1 MSAANLFISYLW
13 DWVDIVSKCIV
24 GLFWGRQWV
33 FYWLLWG
40 CAGNWIKVRAP
51 KQSHN
56 ACHDNSGLFSKRPI
70 TGLAWLLIYHNL
82 FYLPVLRQICRFRP
96 TSLHTARKLHPEQKQ
111 TKNHRLGT
119 DSLSLLT
126 NKFPWN
132 NLQVK
137 VSYLKFWM
145 FFSKF
150 KSLKIDRKVSQQK
163 KRNRRWRTLR
173 FALVRFQQRRLSL

>member
-1 MSAANLFISYLW
+1 MSAVNLFITGLIMCRKALW
-13 DWVDIVSKCIV
+13 DCSEDASEFFIGYHEAAQETGSKCVRKNNPIMQITTTPALSQN
-24 GLFWGRQWV
+24 GQSGSTWV
-33 FYWLLWG
+33 
-40 CAGNWIKVRAP
+40 
-51 KQSHN
+51 
-56 ACHDNSGLFSKRPI
+56 
-70 TGLAWLLIYHNL
+70 LIYHNL

-137 VSYLKFWM
+137 VFYLKFWM

>member
-13 DWVDIVSKCIV
+13 DCRWYCVKMHCGIV
-24 GLFWGRQWV
+24 LRTPANA
-33 FYWLLWG
+33 WLLWG
-40 CAGNWIKVRAP
+40 CAGNWIKAHAQ

-56 ACHDNSGLFSKRPI
+56 ANHDHTGPNQPI
-70 TGLAWLLIYHNL
+70 TGLTWLLIYHNL
-82 FYLPVLRQICRFRP
+82 SYLPVLRQICRFRP

-111 TKNHRLGT
+111 TKSHRSGT

-126 NKFPWN
+126 NRFPSN

-145 FFSKF
+145 FFSEF
-150 KSLKIDRKVSQQK
+150 KSLKIDRKVNQQK
-163 KRNRRWRTLR
+163 KRNGRWGTLR